1 MTALL
6 LTIGLILIAL
16 NIVAIKKEKGSFKY
30 TLDNT
35 ENDMQDF
42 QVEIGKLRREIG
54 ETVLDLQK
62 EIEDIKNSLQIIQNS
77 DSHEEGKKEKEVVE
91 DTIENHSDEN
101 YKENIQYNEEEN
113 KEENKK
119 EENKAVAKGNSV
131 KIEQIGNM
139 IDSGMTIEEIS
150 EKLNI
155 GKGEV
160 LLIKELYLK

>member
-77 DSHEEGKKEKEVVE
+77 DSHEGEKKEKEVVE
-91 DTIENHSDEN
+91 
-101 YKENIQYNEEEN
+101 Y
-113 KEENKK
+113 NKK
-119 EENKAVAKGNSV
+119 S
-131 KIEQIGNM
+131 
-139 IDSGMTIEEIS
+139 
-150 EKLNI
+150 
-155 GKGEV
+155 
-160 LLIKELYLK
+160 